1 MTSPLFSPFRIGKL
15 DLQNR
20 LVCLPLYLAYPDTDH
35 QVNDLVLD
43 YYAEMAASGVG
54 MVVVENATVAPRGLC
69 NPRTLLTSD
78 DHADDRFV
86 PGLARLASTIKQRGP
101 KAVLQIHHAGRY
113 AKRPD
118 RIAPSVVRTW
128 GVMPKA
134 MDQSDIENTIAAF
147 VTGACYAQSA
157 GFDAVE
163 LHGGT
168 GYLLSQFLSPRTNL
182 RQDEYGGDA
191 DRRMRFPLEVVAEV
205 REALGDDYPLGYR
218 FLADEYVPGGLTL
231 ADTAPFAKQLARIGI
246 AYLSVMAGCYDSFG
260 LPGYLADDR
269 REAFMVPF
277 AHAIKQAVPATPV
290 IAAGRIQNP
299 ATAEAILRDGK
310 ADLVGLGRV
319 LFADPLW
326 PRKARGEIGEPIN
339 PCQPSCTLCNRR
351 IIEQK
356 PAYCS
361 CWPEK
366 RRRQFIE
373 RVGGWEYL
381 DVLIPAALVGATI
394 VRIGCFV
401 GHHHAGRLTSLP
413 LGVAYPGGARHDLG
427 LCEAMLL
434 FALTLAA
441 AAFGKHWRAIPG
453 RTTAIG
459 CAAYAVGRFA
469 IEFLRGDDIELLGRH
484 SDPRYWGLTLVQYA
498 TLGLAA
504 LALWGLWR
512 HREHARGAAV
522 SETTAGSTSV
532 AATETEVV
540 KGVKVEQ
547 ASRET

>member
-1 MTSPLFSPFRIGKL
+1 MASGIAMTSPLFSPFRIGKL

-20 LVCLPLYLAYPDTDH
+20 LVSLPLYLAYPDTDH

-147 VTGACYAQSA
+147 VTGACYAQRA

-191 DRRMRFPLEVVAEV
+191 DRRMRFPLEVVAAV
-205 REALGDDYPLGYR
+205 RKALGDDYPLGYR

-231 ADTAPFAKQLARIGI
+231 ADTVPFAKQLARIGI
-246 AYLSVMAGCYDSFG
+246 AYLSVMAGCYDSFA

-290 IAAGRIQNP
+290 IAAGRIQTP

-310 ADLVGLGRV
+310 ADLVGLARV

-326 PRKARGEIGEPIN
+326 PRKARGEIVEPIN

-356 PAYCS
+356 PAYCA

-373 RVGGWEYL
+373 RVGG
-381 DVLIPAALVGATI
+381 
-394 VRIGCFV
+394 
-401 GHHHAGRLTSLP
+401 
-413 LGVAYPGGARHDLG
+413 
-427 LCEAMLL
+427 
-434 FALTLAA
+434 
-441 AAFGKHWRAIPG
+441 
-453 RTTAIG
+453 
-459 CAAYAVGRFA
+459 
-469 IEFLRGDDIELLGRH
+469 
-484 SDPRYWGLTLVQYA
+484 
-498 TLGLAA
+498 
-504 LALWGLWR
+504 
-512 HREHARGAAV
+512 
-522 SETTAGSTSV
+522 
-532 AATETEVV
+532 
-540 KGVKVEQ
+540 
-547 ASRET
+547 